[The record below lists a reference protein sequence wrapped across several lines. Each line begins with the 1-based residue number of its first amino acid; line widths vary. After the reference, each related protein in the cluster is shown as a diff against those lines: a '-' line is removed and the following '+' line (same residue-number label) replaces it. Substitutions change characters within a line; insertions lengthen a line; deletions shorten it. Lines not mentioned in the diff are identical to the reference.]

1 MSGTRRQVCLNLTE
15 LEISTIQA
23 LFSHSEWDF
32 DSCVVFNNWSESNTD
47 EVIRSCTNQE
57 ITAVCSTSANFP
69 GQDEEQLAVEGNPGH
84 GDENETQQINER
96 ECMYCFC
103 HPCVTTNR
111 QIWLGNG
118 SPPHARN
125 SAIRKTKYKKFW
137 TMMSVRCAW
146 NHPRY
151 IAKKAEK
158 LNQGDSENIVWTLRE
173 LMPECVLSLVRNLY
187 PNPSGRP
194 YMGHKWS

>member
-69 GQDEEQLAVEGNPGH
+69 GQDEEQLAVGATLDMEMRMKHNRSMNGNAC
-84 GDENETQQINER
+84 IV
-96 ECMYCFC
+96 F
-103 HPCVTTNR
+103 
-111 QIWLGNG
+111 
-118 SPPHARN
+118 
-125 SAIRKTKYKKFW
+125 AIH
-137 TMMSVRCAW
+137 V
-146 NHPRY
+146 
-151 IAKKAEK
+151 
-158 LNQGDSENIVWTLRE
+158 
-173 LMPECVLSLVRNLY
+173 
-187 PNPSGRP
+187 
-194 YMGHKWS
+194 